1 MPYASCPYS
10 LTNPNQREPM
20 FFRRKHIFFGH
31 CPSEAVSVNILAMTP
46 MMKQYHEAKKA
57 CGDAL
62 LFFRMGDFYEL
73 FLDDAKV
80 AAGLLGLTLTSRD
93 KDSDNPTAM
102 AGFPHHQLDAYLRK
116 LIQAG
121 YRAAVCEQVEDPKQ
135 AKGLVRRE
143 ITRIVSAGT
152 LTDDGMLDPREANY
166 VAAVVLQHGSPKK
179 NAGGEP
185 MAGIAWAE
193 LSSGRF
199 ISGTFPQSRIEDELA
214 RIGPAE
220 VIFREDDARF
230 SIDNTAPWAWT
241 SRPAWSFAEDTAIET
256 LCKQFGVSSLEGFGF
271 QEEDGPAIRAAGAVL
286 TYLQETQPS
295 GLDHFRSVSAH
306 RQSDVLQ
313 IDASTRRSLEITRT
327 LRTGSR
333 SGSLLDAID
342 VTCTPMGS
350 RLLADWV
357 AAPSISIPCIEAR
370 HDAIDELVRDTTLRT
385 DVRKTLKQTFDITRL
400 LARIATGRTGPR
412 DLQQVARTLAGLPH
426 LKARLAERKPQRLQ
440 CIEAH
445 LHLCP
450 ELRGKLESALADE
463 CPLSP
468 ADGNFIR
475 AGFDEE
481 LDQLR
486 TLASGGKQWIAEY
499 QQKKMDETGIPNLK
513 VGFNKVFGYYLEVT
527 NAHKDRVPEDFIRK
541 QTLKN
546 CERYITPEL
555 KEYEEKVLA
564 ADEKASSR
572 EQLIFQ
578 DLRAQT
584 HRHLST
590 LSEVAAAMAELD
602 VLASM
607 AEIATQR
614 SWVRPEMTDDSVLS
628 IEAGRHPVLDVTLPQ
643 GEFVPNDCVHS
654 PEAGMILLITGPNM
668 AGKSTYIR
676 QVALIT
682 LLAQA
687 GSYVPAEKAT
697 IGVADRIF
705 ARVGA
710 SDELSRGQS
719 TFMVEMVETARIL
732 NTATPRSLVILDEIG
747 RGTSTYDGLSL
758 AWAITE
764 HLHEQ
769 IGCRTLFATHYHE
782 LTQLEE
788 SLPRVS
794 NLNVS
799 VKEWNDEVVFLHRIV
814 AGGADKSYGIH
825 VARLAGIPPQVN
837 ERAKDVLSQLEADH
851 RDALDRPTIPP
862 PNDSPDRSRGGG
874 SYQLTLFGFA
884 DHPLLSQVEELELD
898 SMTPLDALK
907 FLQQAQ
913 EDLKVNPAVK

>member
-1 MPYASCPYS
+1 
-10 LTNPNQREPM
+10 
-20 FFRRKHIFFGH
+20 
-31 CPSEAVSVNILAMTP
+31 MTP

-73 FLDDAKV
+73 FLDDAKK

-102 AGFPHHQLDAYLRK
+102 AGFPHHQLDGYLRK

-121 YRAAVCEQVEDPKQ
+121 YRAAVCEQVEDPKT

-152 LTDDGMLDPREANY
+152 LTDDVMLDPREANY
-166 VAAVVLQHGSPKK
+166 VAAVVLQHKKGAGK
-179 NAGGEP
+179 NAGEP

-199 ISGTFPQSRIEDELA
+199 YAGTFPQTRIDDELA

-220 VIFREDDARF
+220 VLYREDDARF
-230 SIDNTAPWAWT
+230 SIDTTAPWSWT
-241 SRPAWSFAEDTAIET
+241 SRPAWSFAEDTARET
-256 LCKQFGVSSLEGFGF
+256 LCKQFAVNGLEGFGF
-271 QEEDGPAIRAAGAVL
+271 HDEDDAPAIRAAGAVL
-286 TYLQETQPS
+286 TYLQDTQPS
-295 GLDHFRSVSAH
+295 GLDHFRSLAAH
-306 RQSDVLQ
+306 QQSGVLQ

-342 VTCTPMGS
+342 LTCTPMGS
-350 RLLADWV
+350 RLLADWI
-357 AAPSISIPCIEAR
+357 AAPSISIHCIESR
-370 HDAIDELVRDTTLRT
+370 HESVAELLRDHALRT
-385 DVRKTLKQTFDITRL
+385 DIRNTLKQTFDITRL

-412 DLQQVARTLAGLPH
+412 DLQQVARTLAGLPQ
-426 LKARLAERKPQRLQ
+426 LKARLADRAPERLQ
-440 CIEAH
+440 FVEAH

-450 ELRGKLESALADE
+450 NLRQRLESGLADE
-463 CPLSP
+463 CPLS
-468 ADGNFIR
+468 ASDGNFIR
-475 AGFDEE
+475 PGFDEE
-481 LDQLR
+481 LDALR
-486 TLASGGKQWIAEY
+486 ELAKGGKQWIAAY
-499 QQKKMDETGIPNLK
+499 QQKQMDETGISNLK
-513 VGFNKVFGYYLEVT
+513 VGYNKVFGYYLEVI
-527 NAHKDRVPEDFIRK
+527 NSQKGKIPADFIRK

-564 ADEKASSR
+564 ADDKASSR
-572 EQLIFQ
+572 EQLLFGE
-578 DLRAQT
+578 LRNET

-590 LSEVAAAMAELD
+590 LQEVAMAMAELD
-602 VLASM
+602 VLTAL
-607 AEIATQR
+607 AEIAAQR
-614 SWVRPEMTDDSVLS
+614 NWIRPEMTDDSILR

-654 PEAGMILLITGPNM
+654 PESGMILLITGPNM

-687 GSYVPAEKAT
+687 GSFVPAEKAT
-697 IGVADRIF
+697 IGIADRIF

-788 SLPRVS
+788 SLPRVA
-794 NLNVS
+794 NLNVA

-825 VARLAGIPPQVN
+825 VARLAGIPRVVN
-837 ERAKDVLSQLEADH
+837 ERAKDVLAQLEADH

-862 PNDSPDRSRGGG
+862 PGGSNSNGGSGG

-884 DHPLLSQVEELELD
+884 DHPVLTQLQDLQLD
-898 SMTPLDALK
+898 SMTPLDAMT
-907 FLQQAQ
+907 FLQNAKN
-913 EDLKVNPAVK
+913 ELKRNPAVK

>member
-1 MPYASCPYS
+1 
-10 LTNPNQREPM
+10 
-20 FFRRKHIFFGH
+20 
-31 CPSEAVSVNILAMTP
+31 MTP
-46 MMKQYHEAKKA
+46 MMRQYHEAKAA

-73 FLDDAKV
+73 FFDDAKT
-80 AAGLLGLTLTSRD
+80 AASVLGLTLTSRD
-93 KDSDNPTAM
+93 KDSENPTAM
-102 AGFPHHQLDAYLRK
+102 AGFPHHQLDSYLNK
-116 LIQAG
+116 LIRAG

-143 ITRIVSAGT
+143 ITRVVSAGT
-152 LTDDGMLDPREANY
+152 LTDDGLLDPREANY
-166 VAAVVLQHGSPKK
+166 LAAVCLVHDKRAGKHGEEAKV
-179 NAGGEP
+179 
-185 MAGIAWAE
+185 GIAWAE

-199 ISGTFPQSRIEDELA
+199 EAGTFPRSRLEDELA

-220 VIFREDDARF
+220 VIYREDDARL
-230 SIDNTAPWAWT
+230 SPDTTAPWAWT
-241 SRPAWSFAEDTAIET
+241 ARPAWSFAEDASHET
-256 LCKQFGVSSLEGFGF
+256 LCKHFGVHNLEGFGF
-271 QEEDGPAIRAAGAVL
+271 GDDDAPAIRAAGAVL
-286 TYLQETQPS
+286 TYLQETQRG
-295 GLDHFRSVSAH
+295 GLDHFRSLSAH
-306 RQSDVLQ
+306 HRTGVLQ

-333 SGSLLDAID
+333 EGSLLGVVDR
-342 VTCTPMGS
+342 TCTPMGS
-350 RLLADWV
+350 RLLADWI
-357 AAPSISIPCIEAR
+357 AAPLIDAAAINARFDGIE
-370 HDAIDELVRDTTLRT
+370 ELVTDATLRSDVRTTL
-385 DVRKTLKQTFDITRL
+385 KKTFDLTRL

-412 DLQQVARTLAGLPH
+412 DLQQVAGTLAGLPK
-426 LKARLAERKPQRLQ
+426 LKARLTERKAERLSF
-440 CIEAH
+440 IEAH

-450 ELRGKLESALADE
+450 ALRSKLDAALADD
-463 CPLSP
+463 CPLSA

-481 LDQLR
+481 LDSLR
-486 TLASGGKQWIAEY
+486 ELAQGGKQWIASY
-499 QQKKMDETGIPNLK
+499 QKQQMEATGIPNLK
-513 VGFNKVFGYYLEVT
+513 VGYNKVFGYYLEVT
-527 NAHKDRVPEDFIRK
+527 NAHKDKVPDNFIRK

-546 CERYITPEL
+546 CERYITPDL

-564 ADEKASSR
+564 ADDKASSR
-572 EQLIFQ
+572 EQLLFQ
-578 DLRAQT
+578 ELRGET
-584 HRHLST
+584 HRHLTT
-590 LSEVAAAMAELD
+590 LQEVAMAVAELD
-602 VLASM
+602 VLAALAEM
-607 AEIATQR
+607 ASQR
-614 SWVRPEMTDDSVLS
+614 SWVRPILTDDSVLR

-643 GEFVPNDCVHS
+643 GEFVPNDCVQS
-654 PEAGMILLITGPNM
+654 PETGMILLITGPNM

-682 LLAQA
+682 LLAQT
-687 GSYVPAEKAT
+687 GSFVPAERAE

-732 NTATPRSLVILDEIG
+732 NTATSRSLVILDEIG

-788 SLPRVS
+788 SLPRVA
-794 NLNVS
+794 NLNVA

-814 AGGADKSYGIH
+814 SGGADKSYGIH

-837 ERAKDVLSQLEADH
+837 ERAKDVLAQLEADH
-851 RDALDRPTIPP
+851 RDALDRPTIT
-862 PNDSPDRSRGGG
+862 SPGSETGGG

-884 DHPLLSQVEELELD
+884 DHPLLDEIGKLD
-898 SMTPLDALK
+898 VNAMTPIEAIK
-907 FLQQAQ
+907 FLQAAQ
-913 EDLKVNPAVK
+913 QQLQTKK